1 MKKWLDRLADA
12 LKRLAGKAVEE
23 LAAIMGSVV
32 GAILILLGKA
42 IEFVA
47 EHTLV
52 LIVSVAGLIGV
63 WLMQRAS
70 RKQAGKRNCFFVVFH
85 RTCNT

>member
-1 MKKWLDRLADA
+1 
-12 LKRLAGKAVEE
+12 
-23 LAAIMGSVV
+23 MGSVV

-47 EHTLV
+47 EHTLA
-52 LIVSVAGLIGV
+52 LIVSVAGIIGV
-63 WLMQRAS
+63 WLMQRVS
-70 RKQAGKRNCFFVVFH
+70 RKQAGKRNCFFVVLH